1 MFVRKFTADP
11 GLDVLLQIEAVNI
24 LDLTPPESITAVGA
38 GKVLLVGEFE
48 NGPYDVPTDV
58 LSATDVQTTF
68 GGVGYIGGTLA
79 QANNPCARIR
89 YADSAIAGETWNGN
103 GAIQLSGKKFSAF
116 QICRV
121 DTSVGTVAFTALPF
135 LLGASAFRFVLAP
148 AQIVAFDLGAG
159 QLDATFDA
167 AAATVTGIGAGSPA
181 AFAGGETLTI
191 GFDDISLHP
200 NFTVTFLAGDTT
212 FALVRDRINLYAGF
226 GLVDLSGGQLRFTG
240 RQKGTGGQ
248 IRIVSGSAGVIAAL
262 NLSVAT
268 TNGTG
273 DVVNIEQVTPA
284 EIKTR
289 IEADCAGT
297 LVDVLSDGTL
307 RVSATVAASIT
318 VGTHTTATALGFV
331 AGATAS
337 AARPTSGLIPAGTIV
352 SNTTPAATRT
362 FVTTQ
367 DIVFSPSGVTVGDVG
382 VSTTGPWSV
391 PVRHATDDGTG
402 IIAAAGYL
410 NAVSST
416 TPIVA
421 GSFSVLNAQ
430 ATTAAMTE
438 AQIDAAYATALNAT
452 LDPSSASSDVNIV
465 YSARQSNAV
474 RNALRSNALTAS
486 AGGCLGRIAIVRP
499 PLGTPKAAA
508 KSSTAAPGVGA
519 YRDQRVIYVWP
530 GANTTVPVLAKT
542 GLSGGTGF
550 TADGAVDVGADGFLA
565 SVMSQQQPEQNPGEQ
580 TDYLVAVNGVDTLAR
595 AQSKASPLLV
605 DDYTAFKRAGIC
617 ALRMDAGVPV
627 FQSGVTSVDPTVN
640 PALVNINR
648 RRMADYI
655 EDSIA
660 IFAKKY
666 GKKVNTQARRKA
678 FAGQIRSFLTGLLS
692 AKQPAAQRIAG
703 FTVDAIT
710 GNTPDTLAAGM
721 FRVIVNVRTLSTMDF
736 IVIQATVGTTVSVV
750 EQLPQA
756 A

>member
-24 LDLTPPESITAVGA
+24 LDLTPPDSITAVGA

-48 NGPYDVPTDV
+48 NGPYGVPTDV

-68 GGVGYIGGTLA
+68 GGVGYIGGALS

-89 YADSAIAGETWNGN
+89 YADGAIVGETWNGN
-103 GAIQLSGKKFSAF
+103 GLIQLSGKKFSAL
-116 QICRV
+116 QLCRV
-121 DTSVGTVAFTALPF
+121 DTSVGSVQFSNLPF
-135 LLGASAFRFVLAP
+135 LLGASAFRHVLA
-148 AQIVAFDLGAG
+148 AGQVLALDLGAG
-159 QLDATFDA
+159 QVSATFA
-167 AAATVTGIGAGSPA
+167 ATAATVTGVGAGTPA
-181 AFAGGETLTI
+181 GFVGGETLTI
-191 GFDDISLHP
+191 GYDDINARP

-212 FALVRDRINLYAGF
+212 VDLCVARINLYAGF
-226 GLVDLSGGQLRFTG
+226 AFADKSGIQLRLTG
-240 RQKGTGGQ
+240 RQLGTGGQ
-248 IRIVSGSAGVIAAL
+248 VRIISGSAGVLAAL
-262 NLSVAT
+262 NLTAAT
-268 TNGTG
+268 TSGTG
-273 DVVNIEQVTPA
+273 DAANIAQVTPA
-284 EIKTR
+284 EIKTKV
-289 IEADCAGT
+289 EAAIAGT
-297 LVDVLSDGTL
+297 LVDTLSDGTL
-307 RVSATVAASIT
+307 RISATAAATIT
-318 VGTHTTATALGFV
+318 VGTNTTATALGFV
-331 AGATAS
+331 AGTTA
-337 AARPTSGLIPAGTIV
+337 AKTTPTSGLIPAGTIIT
-352 SNTTPAATRT
+352 NATPVATKT

-367 DIVFSPSGVTVGDVG
+367 DIAFGASGVTVGGVG
-382 VSTTGPWSV
+382 VSSTGPWSV
-391 PVRHATDDGTG
+391 PVRHAADDGTG
-402 IIAAAGYL
+402 IIAAAAYL
-410 NAVSST
+410 NTVSST
-416 TPIVA
+416 TPIVT
-421 GSFSVLNAQ
+421 GSFSVTNAQ
-430 ATTAAMTE
+430 ATSAALNET
-438 AQIDAAYATALNAT
+438 QIDAAYQTALNAT

-474 RNALRSNALTAS
+474 RNALRANALTAS

-508 KSSTAAPGVGA
+508 KSTTSAPGVGA

-530 GANTTVPVLAKT
+530 GVNTTVPVLALV
-542 GLSGGTGF
+542 GLTGGTGF
-550 TADGAVDVGADGFLA
+550 TADGSVDVGADGFLA

-580 TDYLVAVNGVDTLAR
+580 TDYLVAVNGLDTQAR

-605 DDYTAFKRAGIC
+605 ADYTAFKKAGIC

-627 FQSGVTSVDPTVN
+627 FQSGVTSVDPTAS
-640 PALVNINR
+640 PSLVNINR
-648 RRMADYI
+648 RRMADYV

-678 FAGQIRSFLTGLLS
+678 FAGQIRSFLSGLLS

-703 FTVDAIT
+703 FTVDAVT
-710 GNTPDTLAAGM
+710 ANTPDTLAAGL